1 MGIMLP
7 TSYFITSRFTA
18 PLVSLRQKTKAIASG
33 DYSIRIESMR
43 KDEIGDLEKDFDE
56 MVEALDKAKTEVES
70 KQRELEE
77 VNYELERKVRER
89 T

>member
-1 MGIMLP
+1 
-7 TSYFITSRFTA
+7 
-18 PLVSLRQKTKAIASG
+18 
-33 DYSIRIESMR
+33 MR